1 MRTISQEQAED
12 VAGRRMRSSPDR
24 IGAAVMCEAIWHESG
39 DSWACVD
46 TDNGV
51 RIPGYDSGDD
61 RFWSCVVTDD
71 GSRFPS
77 VLVMTPG
84 RAVPDMADV
93 ADRLEKLAGQFSA
106 EDRLIA
112 LLEAEARTGFIAL
125 Q

>member
-1 MRTISQEQAED
+1 
-12 VAGRRMRSSPDR
+12 MRSSPDR